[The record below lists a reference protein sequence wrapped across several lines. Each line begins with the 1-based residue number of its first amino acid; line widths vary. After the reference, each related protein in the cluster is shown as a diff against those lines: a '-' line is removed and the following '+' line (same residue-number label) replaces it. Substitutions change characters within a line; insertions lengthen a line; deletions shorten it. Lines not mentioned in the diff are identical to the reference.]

1 MVQKGYILLHIRL
14 AYSSSNLRGQTPT
27 FLTIRNSSGM
37 RDSPS
42 WLIFKKKMLL
52 LYCYFAN

>member
-42 WLIFKKKMLL
+42 WLIFNKKKASIIMLF
-52 LYCYFAN
+52 C